1 MSNQNS
7 STVTT
12 SLNTE
17 PASTSIIDNVSNL
30 FSNAETAVSEATERV
45 SSAATEASE
54 RISSAAIEATER
66 VSGAANEAVSSLTG
80 TEEPVTRE
88 LSTLSSLPTQEPS
101 SQEPFLQDTF
111 SQEPFLQD
119 TFSQDT
125 FASTKRKRCRNG
137 TRKDK
142 DGNCQPKQ
150 VKQVK
155 QTKHRKSAVKAHNM
169 TAKYQELKLE
179 NTILI
184 RQQKKAINITKKL
197 MNFLTLQ

>member
-54 RISSAAIEATER
+54 RISSAATEATER
-66 VSGAANEAVSSLTG
+66 VSSAANEAVSSLTG

-101 SQEPFLQDTF
+101 

>member
-111 SQEPFLQD
+111 SQ
-119 TFSQDT
+119 DT

>member
-54 RISSAAIEATER
+54 RISSAATEATER

-80 TEEPVTRE
+80 TEEPVTQK

-111 SQEPFLQD
+111 SQD

-142 DGNCQPKQ
+142 DGNCQLKQ

-155 QTKHRKSAVKAHNM
+155 QTKHRKSAVKAHHM
-169 TAKYQELKLE
+169 TVKYQELKLE